1 MIDCNKGSST
11 GPLENKKQAANI
23 ELHTSI
29 TGGIDLNPLH
39 SRLAKS
45 LVAIGLATTL
55 ATTLATVGH
64 TAENLTAE
72 TASPGGSIHLSMVH
86 LAEVAA
92 EAGVANIQVAD
103 GQTLTNSIQNVAE
116 GKTDIAGTPY
126 ILPFLLA
133 KGRGP
138 YSKLGEEKGAELAS
152 NLRALY
158 PVTLGIFALY
168 AYDSVGLKGWDDL
181 EGKTI
186 YNGPPRGAAL
196 TNARAIIQL
205 AAGLKEGDGYKG
217 VQTNWGQA
225 VKTITDGSA
234 DAVVLPVLFPDS
246 RITQSLASGNM
257 TVWSVPKEK
266 FESEPFQKY
275 LRAPGSAPFELPAE
289 DAYLGDSGVTLVTE
303 DGVFRGLA
311 TIGGDI
317 VNKNMSFDLAKALTK
332 AHIDTLDRLKAKA
345 PFAKHAGYGI
355 VDSVKSGMCGPNPLK
370 YHEGAVAAWEEAGY
384 TIDDCA
390 KP

>member
-1 MIDCNKGSST
+1 MHNLI
-11 GPLENKKQAANI
+11 KKPI
-23 ELHTSI
+23 HSI
-29 TGGIDLNPLH
+29 I
-39 SRLAKS
+39 A
-45 LVAIGLATTL
+45 
-55 ATTLATVGH
+55 ATVA
-64 TAENLTAE
+64 TVLSCSSANAIENLTAE
-72 TASPGGSIHLSMVH
+72 TAAPGGSINLSMVH

-126 ILPFLLA
+126 ILPFLLS

-138 YSKLGEEKGAELAS
+138 YSKLGAEKGAELAD

-168 AYDSVGLKGWDDL
+168 AYDSKGLNGWDDL
-181 EGKTI
+181 EGKNI

-196 TNARAIIQL
+196 TNARSIIQL
-205 AAGLKEGDGYKG
+205 VTGLKDGEGYKG
-217 VQTNWGQA
+217 VQVNWGQA
-225 VKTITDGSA
+225 VKTITDGSS
-234 DAVVLPVLFPDS
+234 DAVVLPILFPDS
-246 RITQSLASGNM
+246 RITQAVASGNM
-257 TVWSVPKEK
+257 TVWSVPKDKWDTEG
-266 FESEPFQKY
+266 FQKY
-275 LRAPGSAPFELPAE
+275 LRAPGSAPFTLAASEAT
-289 DAYLGDSGVTLVTE
+289 LGEGGVTLITE
-303 DGVFRGLA
+303 DGTFRGLA

-345 PFAKHAGYGI
+345 PFAKYAGYGV

>member
-1 MIDCNKGSST
+1 MALGVAVILSGSV
-11 GPLENKKQAANI
+11 QA
-23 ELHTSI
+23 
-29 TGGIDLNPLH
+29 
-39 SRLAKS
+39 
-45 LVAIGLATTL
+45 
-55 ATTLATVGH
+55 
-64 TAENLTAE
+64 AENLTAE

-92 EAGVANIQVAD
+92 EKGIANIQVAD
-103 GQTLTNSIQNVAE
+103 GQTLTNSVQNVAE

-133 KGRGP
+133 GGRGP
-138 YSKLGEEKGAELAS
+138 YSKLGAEKGAELAS

-168 AYDSVGLKGWDDL
+168 AYDSKGLKGWSDL

-196 TNARAIIQL
+196 TNARSIIQL
-205 AAGLKEGDGYKG
+205 ATGLKDGSGYKG
-217 VQTNWGQA
+217 VQVNWGQA

-234 DAVVLPVLFPDS
+234 DAVVLPILFPDS
-246 RITQSLASGNM
+246 RITQALASGSM
-257 TVWSVPKEK
+257 TVWSTPKDK
-266 FESEPFQKY
+266 WESEGFQKY
-275 LRAPGSAPFELPAE
+275 LRAPGSAPFTLPASE
-289 DAYLGDSGVTLVTE
+289 ASLGEGGVSLVTE
-303 DGVFRGLA
+303 DGTFRGLA

-317 VNKNMSFDLAKALTK
+317 VNKDMPFELAKALTA

-345 PFAKHAGYGI
+345 PFARHAGYGV
-355 VDSVKSGMCGPNPLK
+355 VDSVKSGMCGANPLK
-370 YHEGAVAAWEEAGY
+370 YHEGAIAAWEEAGY

>member
-1 MIDCNKGSST
+1 MK
-11 GPLENKKQAANI
+11 
-23 ELHTSI
+23 SI
-29 TGGIDLNPLH
+29 Q
-39 SRLAKS
+39 S
-45 LVAIGLATTL
+45 LVALGVAVILSGSVQA
-55 ATTLATVGH
+55 
-64 TAENLTAE
+64 AENLTAE

-92 EAGVANIQVAD
+92 EKGIANIQVAD
-103 GQTLTNSIQNVAE
+103 GQTLTNSVQNVAE

-133 KGRGP
+133 GGRGP
-138 YSKLGEEKGAELAS
+138 YSKLGAEKGAELAS

-168 AYDSVGLKGWDDL
+168 AYDSKGLKGWSDL

-196 TNARAIIQL
+196 TNARSIIQL
-205 AAGLKEGDGYKG
+205 ATGLKDGSGYKG
-217 VQTNWGQA
+217 VQVNWGQA

-234 DAVVLPVLFPDS
+234 DAVVLPILFPDS
-246 RITQSLASGNM
+246 RITQALASGSM
-257 TVWSVPKEK
+257 TVWSTPKDK
-266 FESEPFQKY
+266 WESEGFQKY
-275 LRAPGSAPFELPAE
+275 LRAPGSAPFTLPASE
-289 DAYLGDSGVTLVTE
+289 ASLGEGGVSLVTE
-303 DGVFRGLA
+303 DGTFRGLA

-317 VNKNMSFDLAKALTK
+317 VNKDMPFELAKALTA
-332 AHIDTLDRLKAKA
+332 AHIDTLDRLKGKA
-345 PFAKHAGYGI
+345 PFARHAGYGV
-355 VDSVKSGMCGPNPLK
+355 VDSVKSGMCGANPLK
-370 YHEGAVAAWEEAGY
+370 YHEGAIAAWEEAGY

>member
-1 MIDCNKGSST
+1 MRKTRSIFKQSLLTLGLTAGLSTSSF
-11 GPLENKKQAANI
+11 A
-23 ELHTSI
+23 
-29 TGGIDLNPLH
+29 
-39 SRLAKS
+39 
-45 LVAIGLATTL
+45 V
-55 ATTLATVGH
+55 
-64 TAENLTAE
+64 ENLTGE
-72 TASPGGSIHLSMVH
+72 TASPGGSIHLSMAH

-92 EAGVANIQVAD
+92 AADVANIQVAD

-126 ILPFLLA
+126 ILPFLMS

-138 YSKLGEEKGAELAS
+138 YAKLGEEKGAELAS

-168 AYDSVGLKGWDDL
+168 AFDSKGLNGWDDL
-181 EGKTI
+181 EGRSI

-196 TNARAIIQL
+196 SNARAIIQL
-205 AAGLKEGDGYKG
+205 TSGLKDGDGYKG
-217 VQTNWGQA
+217 VQVNWGQA

-234 DAVVLPVLFPDS
+234 DAVVLPILFPDS
-246 RITQSLASGNM
+246 RITQALASGNM
-257 TVWSVPKEK
+257 TVWSVPVDKWD
-266 FESEPFQKY
+266 SEPFQKY
-275 LRAPGSAPFELPAE
+275 LRAPGSAPFTLEVSKA
-289 DAYLGDSGVTLVTE
+289 DLGEGVTVVSE
-303 DGVFRGLA
+303 DGTFRGLA

-317 VNKNMSFDLAKALTK
+317 VNKNMSFELAKALTK
-332 AHIDTLDRLKAKA
+332 AHIDTLDELKAKA
-345 PFAKHAGYGI
+345 PFARYAGYGV

>member
-1 MIDCNKGSST
+1 MKSII
-11 GPLENKKQAANI
+11 AA
-23 ELHTSI
+23 
-29 TGGIDLNPLH
+29 G
-39 SRLAKS
+39 
-45 LVAIGLATTL
+45 VAALMATTVQ
-55 ATTLATVGH
+55 A
-64 TAENLTAE
+64 AENLTAE
-72 TASPGGSIHLSMVH
+72 TASPGGSIHLSLSH
-86 LAEVAA
+86 LTEVASQKDI
-92 EAGVANIQVAD
+92 ANIQLAD
-103 GQTLTNSIQNVAE
+103 GQTLTNSVQNVAE

-138 YSKLGEEKGAELAS
+138 YSKLGAEKGAELAA

-168 AYDSVGLKGWDDL
+168 AYDSKGLKGWDDL

-205 AAGLKEGDGYKG
+205 TASLKEGQGYKG
-217 VQTNWGQA
+217 VQVNWGQA
-225 VKTITDGSA
+225 TKTIMDGSA
-234 DAVVLPVLFPDS
+234 DAAVLPILFPDS
-246 RITQSLASGNM
+246 RITQALAAGNM
-257 TVWSVPKEK
+257 TIWSVPKEK
-266 FESEPFQKY
+266 WDSEPFQKY
-275 LRAPGSAPFELPAE
+275 LRAPGSAPFTLELK
-289 DAYLGDSGVTLVTE
+289 DAAVPNGAKIISE

-332 AHIDTLDRLKAKA
+332 AHIETLDQLKAKA

-355 VDSVKSGMCGPNPLK
+355 VDIVKSGMCGPNPLK
-370 YHEGAVAAWEEAGY
+370 YHAGAIAAWEEAGFK
-384 TIDDCA
+384 IDDCA
-390 KP
+390 KPE

>member
-1 MIDCNKGSST
+1 LKTS
-11 GPLENKKQAANI
+11 NKKPIRSLIARSAMTMGVAAVLSCTAN
-23 ELHTSI
+23 
-29 TGGIDLNPLH
+29 
-39 SRLAKS
+39 A
-45 LVAIGLATTL
+45 
-55 ATTLATVGH
+55 
-64 TAENLTAE
+64 AENLTAE
-72 TASPGGSIHLSMVH
+72 TASPGGSIHLSMAH

-92 EAGVANIQVAD
+92 AADVANIQVAD

-126 ILPFLLA
+126 ILPFLLS

-138 YSKLGEEKGAELAS
+138 YSKLGAEKGAELAS

-168 AYDSVGLKGWDDL
+168 AYDSKGLNGWSDL

-196 TNARAIIQL
+196 TNARSIIQL
-205 AAGLKEGDGYKG
+205 AAGLKEGDDYKG
-217 VQTNWGQA
+217 VQVNWGQA

-234 DAVVLPVLFPDS
+234 DAVVLPILFPDS
-246 RITQSLASGNM
+246 RITQAVASGSM
-257 TVWSVPKEK
+257 TVWSIPKDK
-266 FESEPFQKY
+266 WDSEPFQKY
-275 LRAPGSAPFELPAE
+275 LKAPGSAPFTLAASEAT
-289 DAYLGDSGVTLVTE
+289 LGESGVSLITE
-303 DGVFRGLA
+303 DGTFRGLA

-317 VNKNMSFDLAKALTK
+317 VNKDMPFELAKALTK
-332 AHIDTLDRLKAKA
+332 AHIDTLDQLKAKA
-345 PFAKHAGYGI
+345 PFARYAGYGV

-370 YHEGAVAAWEEAGY
+370 YHAGAVAAWEEAGF

>member
-1 MIDCNKGSST
+1 M
-11 GPLENKKQAANI
+11 
-23 ELHTSI
+23 
-29 TGGIDLNPLH
+29 
-39 SRLAKS
+39 KS
-45 LVAIGLATTL
+45 LCKKPIQSLLAIGIAAVLSCTAN
-55 ATTLATVGH
+55 A
-64 TAENLTAE
+64 AENLTAE
-72 TASPGGSIHLSMVH
+72 TASPGGSIHLSMAH

-126 ILPFLLA
+126 ILPFLLS

-138 YSKLGEEKGAELAS
+138 YSKLGEEKGAELAG

-168 AYDSVGLKGWDDL
+168 AYDSKGLKGWDDL
-181 EGKTI
+181 EGKNI

-196 TNARAIIQL
+196 TNARSIIQL
-205 AAGLKEGDGYKG
+205 AAGLKEGEGYKG
-217 VQTNWGQA
+217 VQVNWGQA

-234 DAVVLPVLFPDS
+234 DAVVLPILFPDS
-246 RITQSLASGNM
+246 RITQAVASGNM
-257 TVWSVPKEK
+257 TVWSVPKDK
-266 FESEPFQKY
+266 WESEPFQNY
-275 LRAPGSAPFELPAE
+275 LKAPGSAPFTLAASEAT
-289 DAYLGDSGVTLVTE
+289 LGESGVTLETE
-303 DGVFRGLA
+303 DGTFRGLA

-317 VNKNMSFDLAKALTK
+317 VNKDMSFDLAKALTK
-332 AHIDTLDRLKAKA
+332 AHIDTLDQLKAKA
-345 PFAKHAGYGI
+345 PFARYAGYGV

-370 YHEGAVAAWEEAGY
+370 YHEGAVAAWEEAGF

>member
-1 MIDCNKGSST
+1 MKFVKSLIALSLTVALSST
-11 GPLENKKQAANI
+11 AN
-23 ELHTSI
+23 
-29 TGGIDLNPLH
+29 
-39 SRLAKS
+39 A
-45 LVAIGLATTL
+45 
-55 ATTLATVGH
+55 
-64 TAENLTAE
+64 AENLTGE
-72 TASPGGSIHLSMVH
+72 TASPGGSIHLSMAH
-86 LAEVAA
+86 LAEAA
-92 EAGVANIQVAD
+92 SAAGIANIQVAD

-126 ILPFLLA
+126 ILPFLLS

-138 YSKLGEEKGAELAS
+138 YAKLGEEKGAELAE

-168 AYDSVGLKGWDDL
+168 AFDSKGIGGWDDL
-181 EGKTI
+181 EGKNI

-196 TNARAIIQL
+196 TNARAILQL
-205 AAGLKEGDGYKG
+205 VSGLKDGDGYKG
-217 VQTNWGQA
+217 IQANWGQA
-225 VKTITDGSA
+225 TKTITDGSA
-234 DAVVLPVLFPDS
+234 DAVVLPILFPDS

-257 TVWSVPKEK
+257 TVWSVPKDK
-266 FESEPFQKY
+266 WESEPMQKY
-275 LRAPGSAPFELPAE
+275 LRAPGSAPFELAAA
-289 DAYLGDSGVTLVTE
+289 DAGLGEGVTLVTE
-303 DGVFRGLA
+303 DGTFRGLA

-332 AHIDTLDRLKAKA
+332 AHIDTLDQLKSKA
-345 PFAKHAGYGI
+345 PFARYAGYGV

>member
-1 MIDCNKGSST
+1 MFT
-11 GPLENKKQAANI
+11 
-23 ELHTSI
+23 
-29 TGGIDLNPLH
+29 
-39 SRLAKS
+39 KS
-45 LVAIGLATTL
+45 LRAIAIGVASVCQMAVLTSTSFAT
-55 ATTLATVGH
+55 
-64 TAENLTAE
+64 ENLTGE

-86 LAEVAA
+86 LAEAA
-92 EAGVANIQVAD
+92 AAAGVANIQVAD

-126 ILPFLLA
+126 ILPFLLS

-168 AYDSVGLKGWDDL
+168 AFDSTGVKGWDDL
-181 EGKTI
+181 EGRAI

-196 TNARAIIQL
+196 SNARAIIQL
-205 AAGLKEGDGYKG
+205 VAGLKDGDGYKG
-217 VQTNWGQA
+217 VQVNWGQA

-234 DAVVLPVLFPDS
+234 EAVVLPILFPDS

-257 TVWSVPKEK
+257 TVWSVPKDK
-266 FESEPFQKY
+266 WESEAFSKY
-275 LRAPGSAPFELPAE
+275 LRAPGSAPFTL
-289 DAYLGDSGVTLVTE
+289 DAASANLGEGVTLVTE
-303 DGVFRGLA
+303 DDTFRGLA

-332 AHIDTLDRLKAKA
+332 AHIDTLDDLKNKA
-345 PFAKHAGYGI
+345 PFAKYAGYGV
-355 VDSVKSGMCGPNPLK
+355 VDAVKSGMCGPNPLK